1 MYMLKIDKQNG
12 NTSKDSTQCGI
23 YCISNTNYFYIGLS
37 NNIKSRWNN
46 HRSKLRRGVHDNYIM
61 QQVYNKYN
69 ITGPFKYEI
78 VCLCESKDLATL
90 EIKVHEDY
98 CKKYSDKISMNIANC
113 GSTCNWTDA
122 MREKVSK
129 SHKGLKFSETH
140 KKAISEG
147 QKGCVRKKQRIPIV
161 QLDLEG
167 NLIKVWDSITTVR
180 KELKINVQL
189 SRKSSGGFQ
198 WQKYEEWKVNPKGI
212 LTYKTSAT
220 PIYQYSLEN
229 KFIRKFESVQEASD
243 TLNIQACNISSAIN
257 GGQKTAGGFIWK
269 H

>member
-1 MYMLKIDKQNG
+1 MIMLKIDKQNG
-12 NTSKDSTQCGI
+12 KTSKDSTQCGI

-37 NNIKSRWNN
+37 NNIQYRWNN

-69 ITGPFKYEI
+69 ITDPFKYEI

-98 CKKYSDKISMNIANC
+98 CRKYSDKISMNIANC
-113 GSTCNWTDA
+113 GSTCNWSKEMKQKA
-122 MREKVSK
+122 SK
-129 SHKGLKFSETH
+129 SHQGIKLSKEH

-147 QKGCVRKKQRIPIV
+147 QKGCIRMKQRVPIV

-167 NLIKVWDSITTVR
+167 NLIKIWDSCKTAYN
-180 KELKINVQL
+180 ELGIHVNL

-198 WQKYEEWKVNPKGI
+198 WQRYEEWKVNPKGI
-212 LTYKTSAT
+212 LKYNNTT
-220 PIYQYSLEN
+220 PVYQYSLKN
-229 KFIRKFESVQEASD
+229 VFMQKFNSIQEAAD
-243 TLNIQACNISSAIN
+243 TLNIKACNISNTVA
-257 GGQKTAGGFIWK
+257 GKQKTAGGFIWK
-269 H
+269 N